1 VRVLPHTTHLTPP
14 SHPPSPLRQEV
25 LPDAGLHALWREVV
39 TTPLEEDYGGP
50 VEQLGAIHT
59 GELKQLGAF
68 KELLDGFSEA
78 ELDNPDLV
86 DGAARERIAKQ
97 VCVCEGSAA
106 NPILSILLLSFNLL
120 ILRYCLLTS
129 SYTSIPLFLYSS
141 IPLYLY
147 I

>member
-1 VRVLPHTTHLTPP
+1 MLDSMLSGEKWSLRPWKKTMEDQLNSWVRFIPGMGD
-14 SHPPSPLRQEV
+14 S
-25 LPDAGLHALWREVV
+25 
-39 TTPLEEDYGGP
+39 
-50 VEQLGAIHT
+50 